1 MNLSIATLAYLF
13 LQLSPFII
21 VSYFSLSSVFN
32 RDIKGIIFLF
42 GLIFNLTLFYGIMSL
57 IKPFWTDLKIEGVFQ
72 LFDTNLPCASFD
84 SGFNKILEMPVN
96 TSILSFTFWYIMFT
110 LIELDMKEIGVKH
123 GMDPDMANRKWRANF
138 PTPFIHNNWPVISM
152 LIILLVANI
161 GFNFVIDPTQDKT
174 ACFTLFQHIVTLA
187 ISGCLGIAWS
197 AFIRSTKTPELQ
209 YFSKYKNNENCKKAS
224 SKEFKCKIYKNGQE
238 VGSTSG
244 DNIFTIQS

>member
-57 IKPFWTDLKIEGVFQ
+57 LKGFFPNPAGFFQ
-72 LFDTNLPCASFD
+72 LFDTNLPCATFD
-84 SGFNKILEMPVN
+84 SGFNKIVDMPIN

-123 GMDPDMANRKWRANF
+123 GMDPGMANKKWRANF
-138 PTPFIHNNWPVISM
+138 PTPFIHTNWPVISI

>member
-1 MNLSIATLAYLF
+1 MSRPLNVVGLSAPIITAGQAPKRQGNTMVQSFQASPVEIRIPDSIAKA
-13 LQLSPFII
+13 
-21 VSYFSLSSVFN
+21 N
-32 RDIKGIIFLF
+32 H
-42 GLIFNLTLFYGIMSL
+42 
-57 IKPFWTDLKIEGVFQ
+57 
-72 LFDTNLPCASFD
+72 
-84 SGFNKILEMPVN
+84 
-96 TSILSFTFWYIMFT
+96 
-110 LIELDMKEIGVKH
+110 MKEIGVKH
-123 GMDPDMANRKWRANF
+123 GMDPGMANKKWRANF
-138 PTPFIHNNWPVISM
+138 PTPFIHTNWPVISI

-161 GFNFVIDPTQDKT
+161 GFNFIIDPTQASPTNT

-244 DNIFTIQS
+244 DNIFTIQA

>member
-13 LQLSPFII
+13 LQLSPFIL

-57 IKPFWTDLKIEGVFQ
+57 LKNIWPMREGFFQ
-72 LFDTNLPCASFD
+72 LFDTNLPCITFD
-84 SGFNKILEMPVN
+84 SGFNKIVDMPIN
-96 TSILSFTFWYIMFT
+96 TSILSFTFWYVMFT

-123 GMDPDMANRKWRANF
+123 GMEPDMANKKWRANF
-138 PTPFIHNNWPVISM
+138 PTPFIHTNWPIIAF
-152 LIILLVANI
+152 LIVLLVANI
-161 GFNFVIDPTQDKT
+161 AFNFVIDPSQDKT

-197 AFIRSTKTPELQ
+197 AFIRSTNTPELQ

-224 SKEFKCKIYKNGQE
+224 SKEFRCKIYKNGQE
-238 VGSTSG
+238 VGETSG
-244 DNIFTIQS
+244 DNIFTVQE

>member
-13 LQLSPFII
+13 LQLSPFIL

-42 GLIFNLTLFYGIMSL
+42 GLIFNLTLFYGIISL
-57 IKPFWTDLKIEGVFQ
+57 LKSIWPIEEGFFQ
-72 LFDTNLPCASFD
+72 LFDTNLPCISFD
-84 SGFNKILEMPVN
+84 SGFNKIVDMPIN
-96 TSILSFTFWYIMFT
+96 TSILSFTFWYVMFT

-123 GMDPDMANRKWRANF
+123 GMDPDMANKKWRANF
-138 PTPFIHNNWPVISM
+138 PTPFIHTNWPIIAF
-152 LIILLVANI
+152 LIVLLVANI
-161 GFNFVIDPTQDKT
+161 AFNFVIDPSQDKT

-197 AFIRSTKTPELQ
+197 AFIRSTNTPELQ

-224 SKEFKCKIYKNGQE
+224 SKEFRCKIYKNGQE
-238 VGSTSG
+238 VGETSG
-244 DNIFTIQS
+244 DNIFTVQE

>member
-57 IKPFWTDLKIEGVFQ
+57 LKSIWPINEGFFQ
-72 LFDTNLPCASFD
+72 LFDTNLPCLSFD
-84 SGFNKILEMPVN
+84 SGFNKIVDMPIN

-123 GMDPDMANRKWRANF
+123 GMDPDMANKKWRANF
-138 PTPFIHNNWPVISM
+138 PTPFIHTNWPIISL
-152 LIILLVANI
+152 LIILLIANI
-161 GFNFVIDPTQDKT
+161 AFNFVIDPSQDKA
-174 ACFTLFQHIVTLA
+174 ACFTLFQHVVTLA

-197 AFIRSTKTPELQ
+197 AFIRSTNTPELQ

-224 SKEFKCKIYKNGQE
+224 SKEFRCKIYKNGQE
-238 VGSTSG
+238 VGETSG
-244 DNIFTIQS
+244 DNIFTVQE